1 MPESVWARRGVLELE
16 SCRSGGRGRGSG
28 QPEAWGQR
36 LDQPEGVGQG
46 RAWVVT
52 GPCQGHSLAWVAGIG
67 EGLPNLASLAWL

>member
-28 QPEAWGQR
+28 QPEAWGR
-36 LDQPEGVGQG
+36 GLCRPEGVGQS

-52 GPCQGHSLAWVAGIG
+52 EPCQGHGLAGVADIG
-67 EGLPNLASLAWL
+67 EGPPGLASLAWL